1 MSDNDN
7 GSKQLEYAMLRY
19 ELARDKI
26 LNAIEGL
33 KRELELKRRL
43 EDDPNKYPQIERVE
57 SRIKSESS
65 IKAKCQ
71 KKSIE
76 PTIDNI
82 EQYIHDIVGIRIV
95 TVFRHEIYQIVDALL
110 ATPGINLVKVKD
122 YIESPKESGYRGY
135 HLIVSVEVYSRGR
148 SSIVTGEI
156 QIRDL
161 LMDAW
166 SKIEHRKRYK
176 PHDDLSESLDASFTK
191 HADILDRF
199 DLEVDNSET
208 LLNSFGISDPNLPC
222 VAAFQGVVVVS
233 DEEPD
238 YDSDADTEFGSGVNK
253 IPEAD

>member
-1 MSDNDN
+1 
-7 GSKQLEYAMLRY
+7 
-19 ELARDKI
+19 
-26 LNAIEGL
+26 
-33 KRELELKRRL
+33 
-43 EDDPNKYPQIERVE
+43 
-57 SRIKSESS
+57 
-65 IKAKCQ
+65 
-71 KKSIE
+71 
-76 PTIDNI
+76 
-82 EQYIHDIVGIRIV
+82 
-95 TVFRHEIYQIVDALL
+95 
-110 ATPGINLVKVKD
+110 
-122 YIESPKESGYRGY
+122 
-135 HLIVSVEVYSRGR
+135 VEVYSRGR

-208 LLNSFGISDPNLPC
+208 SLNGFGISDPNLPY

-233 DEEPD
+233 GEESEPD
-238 YDSDADTEFGSGVNK
+238 YGDDADTEFGSGVNK

>member
-82 EQYIHDIVGIRIV
+82 EQYCRHPHCNGI
-95 TVFRHEIYQIVDALL
+95 
-110 ATPGINLVKVKD
+110 
-122 YIESPKESGYRGY
+122 SP
-135 HLIVSVEVYSRGR
+135 
-148 SSIVTGEI
+148 
-156 QIRDL
+156 RDL
-161 LMDAW
+161 SDCRRIARDARNQPR
-166 SKIEHRKRYK
+166 E
-176 PHDDLSESLDASFTK
+176 
-191 HADILDRF
+191 
-199 DLEVDNSET
+199 
-208 LLNSFGISDPNLPC
+208 G
-222 VAAFQGVVVVS
+222 
-233 DEEPD
+233 
-238 YDSDADTEFGSGVNK
+238 
-253 IPEAD
+253 